1 LLLCIRG
8 PGINLK
14 RRIDE
19 GNNEDRR
26 TIEEGFEG
34 DAWHGPSLTEI
45 LDGVTAIEASRHPF
59 PRTHSIW
66 EIVLHLSTWHR
77 VVQERLEGKV
87 IIDLTVDQDWP
98 PVTDSTDP
106 AWKSALEELHVGQRI
121 LRNKILNLDDARL
134 QDTVAGM
141 DYSVYVMLHGVIQHD
156 LYHAGQ
162 IALLKK
168 SR

>member
-1 LLLCIRG
+1 MKETTRIG
-8 PGINLK
+8 EQLK
-14 RRIDE
+14 RAFE
-19 GNNEDRR
+19 GN
-26 TIEEGFEG
+26 
-34 DAWHGPSLTEI
+34 AWHGPSLTEI
-45 LDGVTAIEASRHPF
+45 LDGVTAIEASRRPF
-59 PRTHSIW
+59 SQTHNIW

-77 VVQERLEGKV
+77 VVRERLEGKV
-87 IIDLTVDQDWP
+87 IIDLTADQDWP
-98 PVTDSTDP
+98 PVKDNTDP
-106 AWKSALEELHVGQRI
+106 AWKIALEALHAGQRI
-121 LRNKILNLDDARL
+121 LRDKILNLDDTRL